1 MSDIRIVEVSTKAQ
15 LKAFVDFPNKLYK
28 DAPNFV
34 PSTFSDDMSDWD
46 EKANPGFEYSEAK
59 PFLAYRGDEI
69 VGRIG
74 LILSH
79 KANEKFNQK
88 RVRFSQV
95 DFIDDMEVSA
105 ALFKT
110 VEDWAKAH
118 DCNEVIG
125 PMGFSDLDKEGML
138 VEGFDR
144 ESLFFTYYNYP
155 YYIDHLTALGYV
167 KEVDWIEY
175 RLSVPEAGSEQALR
189 LEKLANFVA
198 RHEKLHF
205 HNVKSRLELRPL
217 VRSVFQL
224 ANEAYAPLFG
234 TVEFTDKQIARYADK
249 FIPLIDPNFTVFVMN
264 ENNEMVGFGVTAP
277 SLSQAFKKSK
287 GRLFPTGWIHVLH
300 DLKVNDTLNLFL
312 IAVRPE
318 LQKKGINAMLMYKI
332 LQNCNKAGIKYAE
345 TGPMLEKNEKI
356 LAQWKSFDKEQHKRR
371 RCFVKKLED

>member
-1 MSDIRIVEVSTKAQ
+1 MSEIRIVEVSTKAQ

-28 DAPNFV
+28 DVPAFV
-34 PSTFSDDMSDWD
+34 PSTFGDDMSDWD
-46 EKANPGFEYSEAK
+46 EKANPGFEYCEAK
-59 PFLAYRGDEI
+59 PFLAYRGNEI

-79 KANEKFNQK
+79 RANDKFGQK

-95 DFIDDMEVSA
+95 DFIDDMEVSS
-105 ALFKT
+105 ALFKKA
-110 VEDWAKAH
+110 EDWAKERG
-118 DCNEVIG
+118 CNEVIG

-144 ESLFFTYYNYP
+144 ESLFFTYYNHP
-155 YYIDHLTALGYV
+155 YYLEHLTALGYE

-175 RLSVPEAGSEQALR
+175 RLNVPEAGSEQALR

-217 VRSVFQL
+217 VCSVFHL
-224 ANEAYAPLFG
+224 TNEAYAPLFG

-249 FIPLIDPNFTVFVMN
+249 FIPLIDPKFTVFVMN
-264 ENNEMVGFGVTAP
+264 EENEMVGFGVTAP
-277 SLSQAFKKSK
+277 SLSKAFKKSN

-332 LQNCNKAGIKYAE
+332 LQNCNAAGIKYAE
-345 TGPMLEKNEKI
+345 TGPMLELNEKI
-356 LAQWKSFDKEQHKRR
+356 LAQWKTFDKEQHKRR
-371 RCFVKKLED
+371 RCFVKKLDT